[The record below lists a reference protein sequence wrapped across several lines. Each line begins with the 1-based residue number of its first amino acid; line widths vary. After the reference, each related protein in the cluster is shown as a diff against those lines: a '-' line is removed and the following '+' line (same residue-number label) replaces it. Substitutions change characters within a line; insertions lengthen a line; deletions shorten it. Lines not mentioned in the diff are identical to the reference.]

1 MDKTLHRVTL
11 LQGEGEEAIHM
22 QMDLDERTISKMA
35 EIASRYPEGYW
46 DSKKLDLLDLADE
59 EMDLED
65 QENQEQK

>member
-1 MDKTLHRVTL
+1 
-11 LQGEGEEAIHM
+11 
-22 QMDLDERTISKMA
+22 MDLDERTIAKMA

-46 DSKKLDLLDLADE
+46 DRKKLDLLDLADE